1 MALNAS
7 YASPTADAQYALR
20 YVESSGILNRLTQG
34 WSAWS
39 VVLTVFMGMVLYD
52 QCMCMAIVC

>member
-20 YVESSGILNRLTQG
+20 QVEFSGILSRLTQG

-39 VVLTVFMGMVLYD
+39 IALTLFMGLVLYD
-52 QCMCMAIVC
+52 QCTCVPQ

>member
-1 MALNAS
+1 MAANVS

-39 VVLTVFMGMVLYD
+39 VVLTLFLGLVLYD
-52 QCMCMAIVC
+52 QCM